1 MWKKKQKPMDERI
14 EKESNQLFAKLYYV
28 MLASA
33 LIMLVVKLVCKL
45 PIYLYALEIISL
57 LTMIV
62 YVVVKENG
70 SGVLFMKNR
79 DDATQV
85 FHEGILAKAFNLA
98 FSEMINGEILV
109 FIVLL
114 IWAQEYFVWVCSYF
128 VIWVPAALIHTV
140 IAIKRGWFVWG
151 TKKKE
156 QEGKENFGKA
166 VIKGSLFF
174 GCFMGIMM
182 MIMNGGFAVK
192 YLVVIPVAGGMWGI
206 LFYFGMLFMMKKA
219 EKQADKIVKEVE
231 DGCEE

>member
-14 EKESNQLFAKLYYV
+14 EKESNQLFAKLYYLV
-28 MLASA
+28 LVSA

-62 YVVVKENG
+62 YVVVKETG

-114 IWAQEYFVWVCSYF
+114 IWAREYFFWVCSYF

-192 YLVVIPVAGGMWGI
+192 YLVMMPIMAAMWGI
-206 LFYFGMLFMMKKA
+206 PFYIIMVLLAKFG

>member
-14 EKESNQLFAKLYYV
+14 EKESNQLLAKMYYV
-28 MLASA
+28 VLVSA

-57 LTMIV
+57 VTMIV
-62 YVVVKENG
+62 YVVVKEAG

-98 FSEMINGEILV
+98 FYEVVFGEFLL
-109 FIVLL
+109 FFGLL
-114 IWAQEYFVWVCSYF
+114 IWVREYVFWACSYF
-128 VIWVPAALIHTV
+128 VIWVPAALVHTV

-156 QEGKENFGKA
+156 QEGKQNFGKR
-166 VIKGSLFF
+166 VIVGSLFYGVIMGVF
-174 GCFMGIMM
+174 FMLSH
-182 MIMNGGFAVK
+182 GFSVK
-192 YLVVIPVAGGMWGI
+192 YLVMMPIMAAMWGI
-206 LFYFGMLFMMKKA
+206 PFYIIMVLLAKFG